1 MDARLKG
8 FATGDDVVGQAMV
21 PTGAVGLP
29 KLDKDVGLEVLHT
42 EVGSHVLAQFD
53 GAHAAD
59 LHPPVGAMVRVV
71 RAMEVVA
78 ADLRPEAFGGPT
90 QYVVAGHHHGD
101 GGDVHANHAN
111 SAVSGDREAAP

>member
-8 FATGDDVVGQAMV
+8 FATGDGVVGKAMV

-78 ADLRPEAFGGPT
+78 ADLRPEAFCEPT
-90 QYVVAGHHHGD
+90 QYVVARHHHREGADLHGD
-101 GGDVHANHAN
+101 HAK
-111 SAVSGDREAAP
+111 